1 MANKRDALGYV
12 QATFATLLV
21 GSGVTTA
28 SLLKDASPLLTQG
41 MRYTI
46 GALFLIP
53 LVVRE
58 EKVDSRLTKVDY
70 LHLLLVA
77 GLGVV
82 AFSTL
87 GIIALRHI
95 DPSGL
100 AIIIGA
106 APIAIGIFGP
116 IIDKRRP
123 TLRPIIGA
131 VVVLLGTAIVEGN
144 SSASLIG
151 IALALVVMACDA
163 SFSIFSV
170 GVVKKIGPYRLSL
183 ITISF
188 GAVVL
193 LGYEAVTG
201 DLRLASLT
209 HREYIIIAY
218 QGVFSTF
225 GAFALWYQGM
235 SRVKIES
242 IGLFPG
248 LIPVGALITTFFVGL
263 APKRGVID
271 ALGVA
276 ISVAGIAFG
285 LTKGRWGKARRNL
298 AQQGLTS

>member
-1 MANKRDALGYV
+1 MAKERISLGYV
-12 QATFATLLV
+12 QATLATLLV
-21 GSGVTTA
+21 GSGITTA
-28 SLLKDASPLLTQG
+28 SLLKNASPFLTQG
-41 MRYTI
+41 MRYLI
-46 GALFLIP
+46 GAILLIP
-53 LVVRE
+53 LVLRE
-58 EKVDSRLTKVDY
+58 EKVEAKLTKVDY

-87 GIIALRHI
+87 GIVALRHI
-95 DPSGL
+95 DPPGL

-123 TLRPIIGA
+123 TLRPVIGA
-131 VVVLLGTAIVEGN
+131 VVVLIGTVIVEGN
-144 SSASLIG
+144 STASLFG
-151 IALALVVMACDA
+151 YLLALIVMACDA

-188 GAVVL
+188 GAIVL
-193 LGYEAVTG
+193 LGYEAITSN
-201 DLRLASLT
+201 LNFASLSNK
-209 HREYIIIAY
+209 EYLIIAY
-218 QGVFSTF
+218 QGIFSTF

-235 SRVKIES
+235 SKVKIES

-263 APKRGVID
+263 SPKRGIVDVI
-271 ALGVA
+271 GVA
-276 ISVAGIAFG
+276 ISVAGIATG
-285 LTKGRWGKARRNL
+285 LTNGKRGKA
-298 AQQGLTS
+298 ADTVAHEGLTP

>member
-1 MANKRDALGYV
+1 MVKTRNALGYI
-12 QATFATLLV
+12 QATLATLLV

-28 SLLKDASPLLTQG
+28 SLLKDSSPLLTQG
-41 MRYTI
+41 MRYFI
-46 GALFLIP
+46 GALLLIP
-53 LVVRE
+53 LVLRE
-58 EKVDSRLTKVDY
+58 KKVDSKLTTTDY
-70 LHLLLVA
+70 FHLLLVA
-77 GLGVV
+77 GFGVV

-95 DPSGL
+95 DPPGL

-123 TLRPIIGA
+123 TIRPVLGA
-131 VVVLLGTAIVEGN
+131 AIVLLGTAIVEGN
-144 SSASLIG
+144 SSASLLG
-151 IALALVVMACDA
+151 IALALIVMGCDA

-170 GVVKKIGPYRLSL
+170 GVVKKIGPYRLSF

-188 GAVVL
+188 GTISL
-193 LGYEAVTG
+193 LGYEAISG
-201 DLRLASLT
+201 HLNFGSLS
-209 HREYIIIAY
+209 HKEYLIIVY

-225 GAFALWYQGM
+225 GAFVLWYQGM
-235 SRVKIES
+235 SRIKIES

-263 APKRGVID
+263 APQRGLVDII
-271 ALGVA
+271 GVA

-285 LTKGRWGKARRNL
+285 ITKAKRGKARPKFSE
-298 AQQGLTS
+298 QGHTP